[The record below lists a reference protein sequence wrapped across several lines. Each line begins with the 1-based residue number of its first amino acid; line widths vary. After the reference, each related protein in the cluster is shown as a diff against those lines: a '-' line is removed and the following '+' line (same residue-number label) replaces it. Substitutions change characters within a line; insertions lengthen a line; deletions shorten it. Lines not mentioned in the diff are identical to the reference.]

1 MGGKE
6 NVQPRLWPWDVHW
19 ATKHCVFP
27 WQCRHMA
34 EQAQQGNLRGLRAD
48 AVAGAAE
55 VCGLRKTGV
64 GTLGIAVDTQSWSV
78 KS

>member
-1 MGGKE
+1 
-6 NVQPRLWPWDVHW
+6 
-19 ATKHCVFP
+19 
-27 WQCRHMA
+27 MA